1 MSDTRHLEE
10 LRFRFNNGEKLDYI
24 FFWGYEQSLC
34 GMNDAC
40 LSQWYESPFGVD
52 DCRYLTAEHFMMAE
66 KAALFGDEEMRQKIL
81 NAQTPAGAKAL
92 GRRVRGFDEVVWC
105 QNRFSIVMR
114 ANKAKFSQNEALRH
128 FLIGTGS
135 RVLVEASPADPV
147 WGIGL
152 GQEDA
157 RVNNPN
163 EWRGLNLL
171 GFALMQVRKKIA

>member
-1 MSDTRHLEE
+1 
-10 LRFRFNNGEKLDYI
+10 
-24 FFWGYEQSLC
+24 
-34 GMNDAC
+34 
-40 LSQWYESPFGVD
+40 
-52 DCRYLTAEHFMMAE
+52 
-66 KAALFGDEEMRQKIL
+66 
-81 NAQTPAGAKAL
+81 
-92 GRRVRGFDEVVWC
+92 VRGFDEVVWC

-114 ANKAKFSQNEALRH
+114 ANKAKFSQNEALRR